1 MDCYE
6 IYFVYCTCRY
16 ISVFSGLECT
26 LRVRK
31 MAIKMLVIV
40 LFFSTCAAFTRSFID
55 YDTIVG
61 NCTRECP
68 VFAKPV
74 DGNHIS
80 CYEKMALVERIRP
93 WQTVEFFDVNSPR
106 WFRFRYVTKV
116 MYFDGYRW
124 LKTSCEIF
132 RGRVLIVPTAGQL
145 LYVKDRHDRHVF
157 FRSFGTFSTTA
168 VPITST
174 TTGFSS
180 TFKALSSTVSP
191 TSRSSTPTTG
201 FLSTVL
207 STSKS
212 STPTTRFSSTFK
224 ALSSTVSLTSKSSTP
239 ATGFSSTFKALSSTV
254 SPLSSTTGFSS
265 TFKALS
271 STVSPSSTVKISTT
285 MATTSRS
292 RNRYGY
298 LGFLVLLLMVPFGC
312 VCVWRK
318 RRKIQPAEIQ
328 PARIS
333 MQRYFNK
340 LYDNEGGEEFLGE
353 VREVYDG
360 EGEEEPLG
368 EEETLLWEEI
378 ELMV

>member
-74 DGNHIS
+74 DGNHVG
-80 CYEKMALVERIRP
+80 CYGKMALVEKIRP

-124 LKTSCEIF
+124 LKTSCKIF

-180 TFKALSSTVSP
+180 TFKALSSTVLP
-191 TSRSSTPTTG
+191 TSKSPTPTTG
-201 FLSTVL
+201 SLSTVL
-207 STSKS
+207 PTSKS
-212 STPTTRFSSTFK
+212 PTTGS
-224 ALSSTVSLTSKSSTP
+224 LSTVLPTSKSPT
-239 ATGFSSTFKALSSTV
+239 TGSLSTFKALSSTV
-254 SPLSSTTGFSS
+254 SPPSSTTGFSS

-271 STVSPSSTVKISTT
+271 STVKISTT

-292 RNRYGY
+292 RIRYGY
-298 LGFLVLLLMVPFGC
+298 LGFLVLLVMVPFGC

-340 LYDNEGGEEFLGE
+340 LYDSEGGEEFLEE
-353 VREVYDG
+353 VREMYDG

-368 EEETLLWEEI
+368 EEETLLREES
-378 ELMV
+378 ELIV

>member
-1 MDCYE
+1 
-6 IYFVYCTCRY
+6 
-16 ISVFSGLECT
+16 
-26 LRVRK
+26 
-31 MAIKMLVIV
+31 MLVIV

-68 VFAKPV
+68 VFAKPI

-145 LYVKDRHDRHVF
+145 LYVEDRHDRHVF

-207 STSKS
+207 PTSKS
-212 STPTTRFSSTFK
+212 STPTTGFLSTFK
-224 ALSSTVSLTSKSSTP
+224 ALSSTVSLTSKGSTP
-239 ATGFSSTFKALSSTV
+239 ATGFSSTFKAL
-254 SPLSSTTGFSS
+254 
-265 TFKALS
+265 
-271 STVSPSSTVKISTT
+271 SSTVKISTT

-340 LYDNEGGEEFLGE
+340 LYDSKGGDEFLKE
-353 VREVYDG
+353 VREMYDG

-368 EEETLLWEEI
+368 EEETLLWEES
-378 ELMV
+378 ELIV

>member
-31 MAIKMLVIV
+31 MVIRMLVIV

-132 RGRVLIVPTAGQL
+132 RGRILIVPTAGQL
-145 LYVKDRHDRHVF
+145 LYVRDRHDMHVF
-157 FRSFGTFSTTA
+157 FRSFGTFSTTV

-201 FLSTVL
+201 FLST
-207 STSKS
+207 SKS
-212 STPTTRFSSTFK
+212 
-224 ALSSTVSLTSKSSTP
+224 
-239 ATGFSSTFKALSSTV
+239 
-254 SPLSSTTGFSS
+254 
-265 TFKALS
+265 
-271 STVSPSSTVKISTT
+271 
-285 MATTSRS
+285 
-292 RNRYGY
+292 
-298 LGFLVLLLMVPFGC
+298 
-312 VCVWRK
+312 
-318 RRKIQPAEIQ
+318 
-328 PARIS
+328 
-333 MQRYFNK
+333 
-340 LYDNEGGEEFLGE
+340 
-353 VREVYDG
+353 
-360 EGEEEPLG
+360 
-368 EEETLLWEEI
+368 
-378 ELMV
+378 

>member
-74 DGNHIS
+74 DGNHVG
-80 CYEKMALVERIRP
+80 CYGKMALVEKIRP

-124 LKTSCEIF
+124 LKTSCKIF

-180 TFKALSSTVSP
+180 TFKALSSTVLP
-191 TSRSSTPTTG
+191 TSKSSTPTTG

-207 STSKS
+207 PTSKS
-212 STPTTRFSSTFK
+212 STPTTRF
-224 ALSSTVSLTSKSSTP
+224 L
-239 ATGFSSTFKALSSTV
+239 STFKALSSTV
-254 SPLSSTTGFSS
+254 SPSSSTTGFSS

-298 LGFLVLLLMVPFGC
+298 LGFLVLLVMVPFGC

-340 LYDNEGGEEFLGE
+340 LYDSEGGEEFLGE